1 MRQQSKK
8 IIEVKGKQIGGRIPL
23 VCLPLVADNRADLIG
38 QVRESVALGPD
49 MLEWRLDGYG
59 LVENVDNSLT
69 TLRAICDAAGNI
81 PLLATCRMYAEGGIK
96 DISPGNRERI
106 LSVVAESGLVDI
118 VDVEMRNGR
127 GFVDKV
133 KQAAQ
138 VGRAKIILSYHNF
151 TQTPDEKFLVEKLML
166 GQKMGGDIS
175 KVAVMPKN
183 PTDVLTLLEATTRA
197 RNGKVQIPIVT
208 VSMGVKGKIT
218 RLAGGLFGS
227 DITFAAGTESSAP
240 GQIHIA
246 DLRQGMEVIY

>member
-1 MRQQSKK
+1 
-8 IIEVKGKQIGGRIPL
+8 
-23 VCLPLVADNRADLIG
+23 VCLPLVADNRAGLIG
-38 QVRESVALGPD
+38 QVSESVALGPD

-59 LVENVDNSLT
+59 LVEDVDNCLV

-81 PLLATCRMYAEGGIK
+81 PLLVTCRMYAEGGIK
-96 DISPGNRERI
+96 DISQGKRERI
-106 LSVVAESGLVDI
+106 LSAVAGSGLADI

-127 GFVDKV
+127 GFTDKV

-138 VGRAKIILSYHNF
+138 MGRAKIIFSYHNF
-151 TQTPDEKFLVEKLML
+151 TQTPDEEFLVERLML
-166 GQKMGGDIS
+166 GQEMGGDIS

-183 PTDVLTLLEATTRA
+183 PADVLTLLAATARA

-227 DITFAAGTESSAP
+227 DITFGAGVESSAP
-240 GQIHIA
+240 GQLPIA
-246 DLRQGMEVIY
+246 DLRQCMEVIY